1 MLCRLLR
8 IKLKT
13 FKTTKRQLNQ
23 LICKYMFVSTCV
35 IKVVTLI
42 SVLIYSEAKSTGLNW
57 MHPVLDCKTRDR
69 FYTVHSAL
77 KFAMRLYGIWCGA
90 ASQILKWC
98 HYLAQSRA
106 FHIPRDIIVETLKK
120 ECIMVQSWHLKRCLT
135 RLISIIM
142 AMVYISRKHTP
153 QGTVELCWENMD
165 SYEKATLYIDI
176 MHFYAGIYQSYF
188 IWSLFSWIP
197 PCFVHLHFHLR
208 KCIHPNTVSVQSAI
222 PQVYE
227 FLLDGLDMIND
238 N

>member
-42 SVLIYSEAKSTGLNW
+42 SVLIYSEAKPTGLNW

-77 KFAMRLYGIWCGA
+77 KCAMRLYGIWCGA

-98 HYLAQSRA
+98 HYQAQSRA

-135 RLISIIM
+135 QLISIIM

-153 QGTVELCWENMD
+153 QGTVEKPWIRTKRQHYI
-165 SYEKATLYIDI
+165 SILYIF
-176 MHFYAGIYQSYF
+176 M
-188 IWSLFSWIP
+188 
-197 PCFVHLHFHLR
+197 
-208 KCIHPNTVSVQSAI
+208 
-222 PQVYE
+222 QVYISRISFGPSFRGSRLVLYIFTSIYE
-227 FLLDGLDMIND
+227 NVFIQILFPFKVPFHKYMNSYWMDWIW
-238 N
+238 